1 MIGVLVHS
9 TQEEIAREFFELF
22 KTPWEFCKSG
32 QRYDVL
38 ISTRDEWPHDQAN
51 LTLLF
56 NAERISFDADN
67 RIPVRACSEGTAL
80 SYGGRRF
87 PIYGKAVTF
96 PASRLA
102 LLDDERGQQSMAW
115 MSDSGHPAVVR
126 LGYDLYE
133 EVRWLLSA
141 GQPPANAGTPALEL
155 HIALLRELITRSGM
169 PLVEIPPIPDG
180 YNLIACLTHDI
191 DHPVLRNHF
200 MDHTMLGFLYRA
212 TVGSVM
218 EVCRGRKG
226 VGSLCKNWG
235 AAAKLPL
242 VYLGMARDPWRGFVR
257 YLEMEEGLG
266 STYFVMPQR
275 EYAGRCADGP
285 APAKRASRYAVS
297 DITSEL
303 KEIVSRGNEVAL
315 HGIDAWLD
323 PDSARKEQQELTRAL
338 GDAGSGV
345 RMHWLFLDGNSPALL
360 EKAGFSYDASVGYN
374 ETVGYRAGTAQAYKP
389 CGTATLLELPLQV
402 MDTALF
408 FPEFLN
414 LSEADAEHLVWG
426 LLDDVA
432 RFGGALTINWHDRSI
447 APERLWAGFYLKL
460 LSELKKRGAWSPTA
474 AQAVS
479 WFRKRRSVTFGPVSW
494 EEGQV
499 SLSASASTD
508 LESPGLR
515 FRVHRPQAYNLIDEP
530 PRNSSAAF
538 VDLGFKTNLDKNITL
553 TAFGSRN
560 ACCWVAQD
568 GGLQPPLAQPVSAN

>member
-38 ISTRDEWPHDQAN
+38 ISTRDEWPRDQAN

-67 RIPVRACSEGTAL
+67 NIPVRACSEGTAL
-80 SYGGRRF
+80 SYGGHRF

-96 PASRLA
+96 PVSRLA
-102 LLDDERGQQSMAW
+102 LLNDERGPQSMAW
-115 MSDSGHPAVVR
+115 MSDSGHPPVVR
-126 LGYDLYE
+126 LGYDLFE
-133 EVRWLLSA
+133 EVRWLLTA

-226 VGSLCKNWG
+226 LGSLCKNWG

-303 KEIVSRGNEVAL
+303 KEIVSRGNEVGL

-323 PDSARKEQQELTRAL
+323 PDSARKEQQELIRAV

-389 CGTATLLELPLQV
+389 CGAARLLELPLQV

-460 LSELKKRGAWSPTA
+460 LGELKSRGAWSPTA
-474 AQAVS
+474 AQAVA
-479 WFRKRRSVTFGPVSW
+479 WFRRRRLASVEVARENDGRLRVKGRSSPQGGRPNLRVRIHKPRAGGLR
-494 EEGQV
+494 EPK
-499 SLSASASTD
+499 SASAQP
-508 LESPGLR
+508 E
-515 FRVHRPQAYNLIDEP
+515 
-530 PRNSSAAF
+530 F
-538 VDLGFKTNLDKNITL
+538 VDARLE
-553 TAFGSRN
+553 
-560 ACCWVAQD
+560 D
-568 GGLQPPLAQPVSAN
+568 GVELSIAK